1 MDSNT
6 SEIATDEFAFAGV
19 NATAHFDAKG
29 PYGIPKRGGT
39 PDRPSRPIKCGKKPI
54 SSGADL
60 APSVELQRFADLNVE
75 LVQQFAP
82 GIVSDGCNMLG
93 RSNNI
98 CMQRLI
104 KFDQLCAGNVLRQVA
119 GMPDFDHGI
128 TRSMNNEC
136 RHAGSR

>member
-6 SEIATDEFAFAGV
+6 SQIATDKFAFARM

-29 PYGIPKRGGT
+29 PYGIPKRCGT

-54 SSGADL
+54 SGRADL
-60 APSVELQRFADLNVE
+60 APSVELQHFADLNVE

-82 GIVSDGCNMLG
+82 GIVSDGCYTLG

-98 CMQRLI
+98 R
-104 KFDQLCAGNVLRQVA
+104 KE
-119 GMPDFDHGI
+119 H
-128 TRSMNNEC
+128 
-136 RHAGSR
+136 SR